1 MWFQVGTVG
10 YLGNGPSGDQDG
22 SLYEEEISG
31 GAEILEMEEDSCN
44 LSRERRR

>member
-1 MWFQVGTVG
+1 MWLQVGTVS

-31 GAEILEMEEDSCN
+31 GAEIVETEEDSY